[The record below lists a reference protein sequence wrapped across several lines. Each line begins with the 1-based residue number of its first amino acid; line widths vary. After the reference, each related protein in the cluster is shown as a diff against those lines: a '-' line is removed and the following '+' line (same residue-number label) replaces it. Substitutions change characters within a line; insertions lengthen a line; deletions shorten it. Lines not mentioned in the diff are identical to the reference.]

1 MGDRAAG
8 APATSPT
15 GIHRLGGTA
24 RAPRT
29 LVPALLAAIAYVDP
43 GNFGVN
49 ISSGSEH
56 GYALVWVVVFAS
68 LSAMVIQYLA
78 AKLGMVTGRSLAE
91 HSAARYP
98 GVGRVLLWA
107 QAEVVVVMTDLAE
120 IVGGAIALRL
130 LFGVPLVVGAVVVT
144 AFSLVVLALTVRGRS
159 HFDSVVLVLL
169 VVIVASLVWQVG
181 VADVDSVALLRSVVP
196 GPLEGS
202 AALLAV
208 GIVGATVMP
217 HALHFH
223 SAATR
228 GTDTG
233 REPQDARLDTP
244 ADAGG
249 PGPRVGQ
256 AERLR
261 AGRQTVRSVVVAMT
275 VAGAANVSLVVFSAG
290 LPGGSG
296 ASIDSA
302 YAALQANVGQVAATV
317 LAVALLAS
325 GLASTLVGVQTGD
338 VVMEGFG
345 RRPISPLVRRGLAV
359 VPALVI
365 LGLGVAPTTALVWSQ
380 VVLSFALP
388 GTLVPLLLFTR
399 DPRLMGAL
407 ANRRPT
413 TAVAAVITAVI
424 VGLCAYLVVSG
435 G

>member
-1 MGDRAAG
+1 MGERVAQEPRRVGDR
-8 APATSPT
+8 SPER
-15 GIHRLGGTA
+15 GLGGTLT
-24 RAPRT
+24 APRT

-49 ISSGSEH
+49 IASGAEH
-56 GYALVWVVVFAS
+56 GYTLVWVVVFAS
-68 LSAMVIQYLA
+68 CSAMVIQYLA
-78 AKLGMVTGRSLAE
+78 AKLGMATGKSLAE
-91 HSAARYP
+91 HSSERYP

-107 QAEVVVVMTDLAE
+107 QAELVVVMTDLAE

-130 LFGVPLVVGAVVVT
+130 LFDMPLMVGALCVT
-144 AFSLVVLALTVRGRS
+144 GFSLVVLGLKVRGRS
-159 HFDSVVLVLL
+159 RFDSVVLALL
-169 VVIVASLVWQVG
+169 VVIIASLLWQVLI
-181 VADVDSVALLRSVVP
+181 ADVDRVALLRSVVP
-196 GPLEGS
+196 GPLEPS

-223 SAATR
+223 SAASR
-228 GTDTG
+228 GRDDGSAPVT
-233 REPQDARLDTP
+233 
-244 ADAGG
+244 
-249 PGPRVGQ
+249 Q

-261 AGRQTVRSVVVAMT
+261 AGRRTVRSVVIAMT

-290 LPGGSG
+290 LGSEAG
-296 ASIDSA
+296 SSIESA
-302 YAALQANVGQVAATV
+302 YAALAANSGQIAATM

-338 VVMEGFG
+338 VVMAGFG
-345 RRPISPLVRRGLAV
+345 RRPIAPLLRRLLAV

-365 LGLGVAPTTALVWSQ
+365 LGFGVDPTSALVWSQ

-388 GTLVPLLLFTR
+388 GTLIPLLLFTR
-399 DPRLMGAL
+399 DRALMGAL
-407 ANRRPT
+407 VNHRLTT
-413 TAVAAVITAVI
+413 TAAALITAVI